1 MKAKNNL
8 ELFKNEI
15 IYNLEHG
22 EYKSL
27 YDVMYV
33 IYVREGPAKAITYK
47 NILDWFSDVPRETLY
62 LSEYAYKFINEYY
75 NKLKEYKEWMVKEP
89 LNVIICLDVLIKT
102 GVIPLRYA
110 TMPFNEFIHI
120 IQLKESSK

>member
-33 IYVREGPAKAITYK
+33 IYVREGPTKAITYE

-62 LSEYAYKFINEYY
+62 LSEFAYKFI
-75 NKLKEYKEWMVKEP
+75 
-89 LNVIICLDVLIKT
+89 
-102 GVIPLRYA
+102 
-110 TMPFNEFIHI
+110 
-120 IQLKESSK
+120 